1 MGPLVCHQGNQHTHF
16 IVLKKSYKGAERM
29 FEELMTEGF
38 PDLVKDIKYKHLRIS
53 ENSTWDEIKDNHT

>member
-1 MGPLVCHQGNQHTHF
+1 MSSRKPTYTF
-16 IVLKKSYKGAERM
+16 YSPKKESYKGAERM
-29 FEELMTEGF
+29 FEELMNEGF